1 VEISRPGREDT
12 LAAIYARFSKGYGNS
27 IEEQEAEGRA
37 DCGSLGWG
45 IYDVYSDA
53 ARSASRFATRGR
65 KDWGRLLADLGARQ
79 FSVLWL
85 WEASRGDR
93 DAPEWFQLLALCR
106 VQDVRI
112 HIRTHR
118 RTYDMSVPRDWRTLA
133 DEGVDSAYES
143 EKTAERIK
151 RNVAANAAAGR
162 PHGRTPYGY
171 ERIYDERTRQ
181 LIRQQPHPER
191 KLIIVEIF
199 TRVAKGEPILA
210 IARDLT
216 ARGIP
221 GPDGGAWS
229 RVMLRNIASNP
240 VYIGR
245 RAWKGDIVPGI
256 WEPLVDEG
264 LFWRVQNVLNDPSR
278 SHVRPTRARHLLSYI
293 GTCDECGAPLAAVP
307 RSGRPDLYACDAKGC
322 VAIREDWL
330 DAHVTAVVIAILSGE
345 KVHRASAAAGDKAV
359 LDARAEADE
368 LQARL
373 DGMALLAAKGQ
384 IPPRALAIAE
394 AELRPKIK
402 AAGERAAAAAVPL
415 ELRDLAGHR
424 EEIPV
429 LWEAMTLARKK
440 QLLRILI
447 SAGILVVK
455 VRKPQPGGVRGKFD
469 PARVIT
475 EP

>member
-1 VEISRPGREDT
+1 VETRREDT
-12 LAAIYARFSKGYGNS
+12 LAAIYSRFSKGYGNS

-45 IYDVYSDA
+45 IYGVYSDA
-53 ARSASRFATRGR
+53 ARSASRFATRER
-65 KDWGRLLADLGARQ
+65 KDWARLLADLGARR
-79 FSVLWL
+79 FGILWL

-106 VQDVRI
+106 IQAVRI

-171 ERIYDERTRQ
+171 ERIYDQRTKQ
-181 LIRQQPHPER
+181 LVEQRPHTGRAPNV
-191 KLIIVEIF
+191 VEIF
-199 TRVAKGEPILA
+199 TRIAKLEPVLA
-210 IARDLT
+210 IGRDLM

-221 GPDGGAWS
+221 GPDGGGWS
-229 RVMLRNIASNP
+229 RVMIRNIASNP
-240 VYIGR
+240 AYIGR
-245 RAWKGDIVPGI
+245 RVWKGEVIPGI
-256 WEPLVDEG
+256 WEPLVDEA

-278 SHVRPTRARHLLSYI
+278 AHVRPTRARHLLSYV
-293 GTCDECGAPLAAVP
+293 GTCDECGGPLTAVP
-307 RSGRPDLYACDAKGC
+307 RSSRPDLYSCDQKGC

-330 DAHVTAVVIAILSGE
+330 DEHVSAVVIGILSREDVYQASIAGE
-345 KVHRASAAAGDKAV
+345 DKAV
-359 LDARAEADE
+359 LEARAEADE

-373 DGMALLAAKGQ
+373 DEMAGLVATNELT
-384 IPPRALAIAE
+384 PRALAIAE
-394 AELRPKIK
+394 AKARPRIR
-402 AAGERAAAAAVPL
+402 AAQERAAAAAVPL
-415 ELRDLAGHR
+415 ELRDLAGHQA
-424 EEIPV
+424 EMPD
-429 LWEAMTLARKK
+429 LWDLMPLARKK
-440 QLLRILI
+440 QLLRVLI
-447 SAGILVVK
+447 DGGILTVK

-475 EP
+475 KP